1 MKNKF
6 IPFNVFKTE
15 SAGKANLYKNLWEEN
30 TTALLHAPRATDKT
44 PLALDIVASVV
55 ASGREV
61 IYVNTAHSLDSH
73 VDRAASISG
82 LLVFTPEYESPDDTA
97 DYADLVISGIEEAVA
112 TTSVRTFVIDSVT
125 RIAALSFGRN
135 ASASYVMKRL
145 MALQV
150 RCGLSLLVISH
161 DSTKATDRT
170 LVCLADSEIVVD
182 QPSESAGPAAV
193 APRAADTD
201 YISVPTCGTRP
212 MTRQQRRALER
223 EQRKSLSRN
232 RL

>member
-15 SAGKANLYKNLWEEN
+15 SAGKANLYKNLWKEN

-44 PLALDIVASVV
+44 SLALDIVASVV

-182 QPSESAGPAAV
+182 QPAESVDQLAE
-193 APRAADTD
+193 
-201 YISVPTCGTRP
+201 ISVVTETLPVTHITP
-212 MTRQQRRALER
+212 ITRQQRRALER

>member
-6 IPFNVFKTE
+6 IPFNEFKAE
-15 SAGKANLYKNLWEEN
+15 SAGKTKLYKNLWKEN
-30 TTALLHAPRATDKT
+30 TTALLHAPRAIDRT

-55 ASGREV
+55 AAGREV
-61 IYVNTAHSLDSH
+61 IYVNTAHCLDGH
-73 VDRAASISG
+73 VDRAASIKG
-82 LLVFTPEYESPDDTA
+82 LLVFTPEYESPDDMT

-161 DSTKATDRT
+161 DSTKAADRA
-170 LVCLADSEIVVD
+170 LVALADSEIIVE
-182 QPSESAGPAAV
+182 QPAESGAQLADMPMV
-193 APRAADTD
+193 AETLPVAH
-201 YISVPTCGTRP
+201 IGP